1 MAVYNSSFL
10 KRAVSSTQ
18 LASLSSQDLKD
29 LTEELF
35 SCIEDTTSSLEEI
48 NLFEEKHGYEPDS
61 EWQYRAKKKLRIAKQ
76 FAAKIEL
83 LGVEA
88 PMTYRKL
95 YQFHLVEILS
105 EELGPAA
112 LKKIQDEAAALARRE
127 CSPKKVS

>member
-1 MAVYNSSFL
+1 MAIYNSSSL
-10 KRAVSSTQ
+10 RRAIPSTQ
-18 LASLSSQDLKD
+18 LTSLNPQDLKD

-48 NLFEEKHGYEPDS
+48 NRFEEKHGYEPDA

-95 YQFHLVEILS
+95 YQLHLIEILS
-105 EELGPAA
+105 EELGPAT
-112 LKKIQDEAAALARRE
+112 LKKIQDEAAALARQD

>member
-1 MAVYNSSFL
+1 MAIYNSGSL
-10 KRAVSSTQ
+10 NRAISSTQ
-18 LASLSSQDLKD
+18 LTSLSSQDLKV

-35 SCIEDTTSSLEEI
+35 SCIENTSSSLEEVS
-48 NLFEEKHGYEPDS
+48 LFEERHGYEPDS

-83 LGVEA
+83 LGSEA

-95 YQFHLVEILS
+95 YQSHLIGILS

-112 LKKIQDEAAALARRE
+112 LKKIQDEAATLARRD